1 MVSPELSL
9 LQAKQS
15 QFLQLLLVSH
25 GTRVFSGS
33 VTFICAKKVL
43 VLKSWLLLGHGVMW
57 SVCLS

>member
-15 QFLQLLLVSH
+15 QFLQLLLVSQ

-43 VLKSWLLLGHGVMW
+43 VLKSWLLLGHGVM
-57 SVCLS
+57 